1 MASPASSPELLGL
14 FERLL
19 PPAFWVDLIPKTG
32 TGSHQRIYSFA
43 VVVWLMIVQRLDAKG
58 TLGGA
63 VQQMLQQRP
72 ASLLADCK
80 RVREGNI
87 SPHAGAYCQA
97 RLQMPIVVARQVSD
111 HILAQLMAELPA
123 CPAGCQQP
131 VFLLDGSALDLAH
144 TPELVDAY
152 PPAQNQHGT
161 AHWPIVRIAVMH
173 NLANG
178 LALRPSWGPMYGPQA
193 VSEQALAE
201 ELMDRLPAG
210 AVMVADRNFG
220 VFSIAHAASV
230 KQLPVILRLTR
241 QRFEK
246 LAGAAGAAGQDQFVT
261 WRPSQSDRRT
271 NPQLPAQAA
280 VTGRLLVAQMQT
292 GSVTELLYLFITLLT
307 LSAEQIL
314 ELYRCRWNIE
324 TDLRSLK
331 TTIRLEHIRAKTIDG
346 MEKELLLA
354 FTAYNLVRAV
364 MGWAAEVGI
373 APRALSFSQ
382 VQDVVRAALPLLAA
396 ADSPEQYQLR
406 FQRMLHYACRCKL
419 PQRSQRRSFPR
430 LVWRHRPSFPN
441 RKPTPEEKTI

>member
-1 MASPASSPELLGL
+1 LG
-14 FERLL
+14 RS
-19 PPAFWVDLIPKTG
+19 D
-32 TGSHQRIYSFA
+32 
-43 VVVWLMIVQRLDAKG
+43 
-58 TLGGA
+58 
-63 VQQMLQQRP
+63 
-72 ASLLADCK
+72 
-80 RVREGNI
+80 
-87 SPHAGAYCQA
+87 SPHAAAYCQA

-178 LALRPSWGPMYGPQA
+178 LALRPSWGPMYGPKA

-210 AVMVADRNFG
+210 AVTVGDRNFG
-220 VFSIAHAASV
+220 VFSIAHAASA
-230 KQLPVILRLTR
+230 KQLPVILRLTQ

-246 LAGAAGAAGQDQFVT
+246 LAGAAAAGQDLSVT
-261 WRPSQSDRRT
+261 WLASQSDRRT
-271 NPQLPAQAA
+271 HPQLPEQAA
-280 VTGRLLVAQMQT
+280 VTGRLLVVLMQT
-292 GSVTELLYLFITLLT
+292 GSVTELLYLFTTLT
-307 LSAEQIL
+307 LPAEQIL

-346 MEKELLLA
+346 MEKELMLA

-364 MGWAAEVGI
+364 MGWAATEVGI
-373 APRALSFSQ
+373 SPRALSFSQ

-396 ADSPEQYQLR
+396 ADSQEQYQVH
-406 FQRMLHYACRCKL
+406 FQRMIHYACRCKL

-441 RKPTPEEKTI
+441 RKPAERKTI